1 MSNKTWLVARRE
13 FIENMRTKAFWIGI
27 LAVPI
32 LIAASVIVPMWLEK
46 AKDVRKYAVIDRSGW
61 LLKAIEDRSK
71 EPDFEKVLKKLFE
84 AQSDPKIAEKDEHV
98 RALLDKLDKDLGSLK
113 AEKELKNEALEGF
126 AKSLTENAE
135 LKDSMAKQ
143 AGAFYQE
150 LGTPEGQSVLAM
162 LPEKA
167 KEAVT
172 RMRSA
177 MVEWWREL
185 PDDLS
190 REYQDQSS
198 RGRYERVEAAGT
210 SDADLEALNKQIS
223 EEKLFAYFVINEDPV
238 MNSDGCKYVSRNLT
252 DKDLQNWFES
262 AATGLVQEKRL
273 EKKSI
278 DRVTADWLKAR
289 TEFEEKQLSKDGTEK
304 EVGKEDA
311 IKQYAPMAFVYLLW
325 IAIFSITQ
333 MLLTNTIEEKS
344 NRILE
349 VLLSSVSPLELM
361 IGKIAGIAVTGL
373 TTIVTWVISF
383 IAIVKFIPMMM
394 GKTSV
399 DLTVIANDPLYL
411 ASFILY
417 FLGGYLFFAAL
428 FVGIGSVCNSVKE
441 ASNLMMPVS
450 ILLMVP
456 LFAMM
461 PIVKDPNGSLAKF
474 LSYIPPFTPFVMMNR
489 AAGPPEPWEYAV
501 TGVLLFVSI
510 VLVTWG
516 AAKVFRIGV
525 LMTGKA
531 PTPKEIVR
539 WLKAPVGHVPHRD

>member
-32 LIAASVIVPMWLEK
+32 LIAASVVVPMWLDK

-61 LLKAIEDRSK
+61 LLKAVEERSK

-84 AQSDPKIAEKDEHV
+84 AQSDPKSVEKDEHV
-98 RALLDKLDKDLGSLK
+98 RSLLDKLGKDLGSLK
-113 AEKELKNEALEGF
+113 EEKELKNEALESF

-143 AGAFYQE
+143 AGAFYQQ
-150 LGTPEGQSVLAM
+150 LGTPEGQSMLAM

-198 RGRYERVEAAGT
+198 RGRYERIEAAGT
-210 SDADLEALNKQIS
+210 SDADLEALNKQITD
-223 EEKLFAYFVINEDPV
+223 EKLFAYFVINEDPV
-238 MNSDGCKYVSRNLT
+238 LNSDGCKYVSRNLT
-252 DKDLQNWFES
+252 DKDLQNWFEG
-262 AATGLVQEKRL
+262 AATRLVQEKRL

-278 DRVTADWLKAR
+278 DRETADWLKAR

-373 TTIVTWVISF
+373 TTIVTWVVSF

-531 PTPKEIVR
+531 PTPREIVR